1 MDPTETEVR
10 AAIDVLRYDYWADV
24 RLLAAEIEQRIMDGE
39 IKREDV
45 SDAIHE
51 VCDGAQR
58 VIYTQ
63 RAKLTIAVADGYSF
77 SEYEAASGEPCQS
90 PYVAAFFVLNRD
102 VSALVFASDTYNSI
116 DSEAS

>member
-24 RLLAAEIEQRIMDGE
+24 RLLAAEIEQRITAGE
-39 IKREDV
+39 IQREDV

-51 VCDGAQR
+51 TCGRAQR

-63 RAKLTIAVADGYSF
+63 QAKATIAVADGNAF
-77 SEYEAASGEPCQS
+77 SEYAE
-90 PYVAAFFVLNRD
+90 AFFVLNRD
-102 VSALVFASDTYNSI
+102 VSEFVFASDAYN
-116 DSEAS
+116 EGTQGGGK